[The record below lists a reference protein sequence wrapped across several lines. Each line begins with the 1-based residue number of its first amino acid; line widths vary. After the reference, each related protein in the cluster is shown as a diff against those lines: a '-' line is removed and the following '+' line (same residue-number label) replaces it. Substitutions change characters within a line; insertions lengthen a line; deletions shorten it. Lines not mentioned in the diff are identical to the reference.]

1 MISKIK
7 NILVISDKTKASHNF
22 LDMLSHKFNV
32 LNVDETTLTKPDAI
46 VVIGGDGMM
55 LHSVHQY
62 MNLNVPFYGIK
73 TGNLGFLMNDI
84 NLPEISSETLANSIE
99 NATPISVHPLSM
111 CATDI
116 DNKKHSALALNEVSL
131 LRQTHQAAKIK
142 IYINQTL
149 QMQCLVSDGIIISTP
164 AGSTAYNLSA
174 GGPILPI
181 SANLLAVTP
190 ISPFRPRRWNGALID
205 SNSSITIEVIDY
217 EKRPVSATADFH
229 EIRNIKEV
237 SVTVAK
243 NKIKLL
249 FNKGQSFEER
259 IFKEQFI
266 EI

>member
-7 NILVISDKTKASHNF
+7 NILVISDQTKASYQF
-22 LDMLSHKFNV
+22 FDLLSDKFNIT
-32 LNVDETTLTKPDAI
+32 NTDENSLVTPDAI

-55 LHSVHQY
+55 LHSVHKY
-62 MNLNVPFYGIK
+62 MQLNVPFYGIK
-73 TGNLGFLMNDI
+73 TGNLGFLMNHI
-84 NLPEISSETLANSIE
+84 NPLEISSQDLSNYIE
-99 NATPISVHPLSM
+99 NANHIAIHPLSM
-111 CATDI
+111 CTTDI
-116 DNKKHSALALNEVSL
+116 DNKEHYALALNEVSL
-131 LRQTHQAAKIK
+131 LRQTHQAAKIR
-142 IYINQTL
+142 IYINNTL
-149 QMQCLVSDGIIISTP
+149 QMRSLVSDGIIISTP

-181 SANLLAVTP
+181 SANLLALTP

-205 SNSSITIEVIDY
+205 SSSEIAIEVIDP

-229 EIRNIKEV
+229 EIRDIKKV
-237 SVTVAK
+237 SVNVAK
-243 NKIKLL
+243 NRIKLL